1 MSMPR
6 IATLLLASCVAMAC
20 PSVAAQAPSCDTQSR
35 VAIKVVGGSDAP
47 AGLYPWIVQFSDARS
62 GGQICGGSLIAEQW
76 VLTAAH
82 CLYRRDGTRRPRED
96 LFVRHEHLGRNEGN
110 VVAIDEVH
118 QHHGYRFGAL
128 SNDVALLRL
137 ARRIQLGERSRLLL
151 ADGRSEGWMAAPGT
165 CAATAG
171 WGSTLPAD
179 PYLIRP
185 PTRAAEVLQHAGVP
199 LKTRAQCDLGLDE
212 PIDEGMVC
220 AGYPEGRIDS
230 CMGDSGGPLVVQTGL
245 VRRPWLLVGVVSFGE
260 GCAAPGKPGVYS
272 RVAHFRDWIAEII
285 EKAEP
290 GAFDG
295 RRGS

>member
-1 MSMPR
+1 
-6 IATLLLASCVAMAC
+6 
-20 PSVAAQAPSCDTQSR
+20 
-35 VAIKVVGGSDAP
+35 VVGGSDAP
-47 AGLYPWIVQFSDARS
+47 AGLYPWIVQFSDRSS
-62 GGQICGGSLIAEQW
+62 GGQICGGSLIAERW

-82 CLYRRDGTRRPRED
+82 CLYRRDGTPRPLNN
-96 LFVRHEHLGRNEGN
+96 LFVRHGHLRRNEGDE
-110 VVAIDEVH
+110 VAIDEVYPH
-118 QHHGYRFGAL
+118 PSYRTGL
-128 SNDVALLRL
+128 MSNDVALLRL
-137 ARRIQLGERSRLLL
+137 DRPIPLGERSRLLL

-165 CAATAG
+165 CAAIAG
-171 WGSTLPAD
+171 WGSTLQAD

-185 PTRAAEVLQHAGVP
+185 PTRVAEVLQHAGVP
-199 LKTRAQCDLGLDE
+199 LKTRAQCERALDE

-290 GAFDG
+290 GAFDR